1 MMSRRDWQ
9 PPDTMTS
16 AYTAVQNPILFDG
29 HIGLSRES
37 AYSPG
42 YSTSLVNKSIIKT
55 EGRMYQFGAE
65 VSGFGECIF
74 TLTENAVIDK
84 ETGFGVFYG
93 RITSK
98 SSQDFLILNTK
109 SVGMLYTNNGPEGI
123 GALEF
128 RGEFGSIGKSN
139 AARETG
145 TYGGYFIPDK
155 PSVSTS
161 GFLHIEFN
169 F

>member
-1 MMSRRDWQ
+1 MGSRHDWQ

-29 HIGLSRES
+29 HIGLPNES

-42 YSTSLVNKSIIKT
+42 YSTSLINKSIIKT

-65 VSGFGECIF
+65 VSGFGKCFF
-74 TLTENAVIDK
+74 TSTENAVFDK

-93 RITSK
+93 IITAK
-98 SSQDFLILNTK
+98 SSQDFLTLNAK
-109 SVGMLYTNNGPEGI
+109 SVGILYTNNGPEGI

-128 RGEFGSIGKSN
+128 RGEFGSIRNSN

-145 TYGGYFIPDK
+145 TYRGYFIPDN
-155 PSVSTS
+155 PSVPTS